1 MAQVRWHLS
10 TVVLATSIFC
20 CGQSHDGLCNAGFGE
35 FQTKFGT
42 GVSVTVGAARNGG
55 FATRACSARLG
66 WGHQELPVLSR
77 AAMLDID
84 ALGIDLGLGSPIVA
98 FQTKN
103 SDADWFVTYK
113 IYSLEKPPRLLR
125 TIVGGSSFTAA
136 DTDLDGRIEIWTDD
150 AKAVDGMDRLSVGEL
165 DFAPTVVLRFDKRNL
180 LDVSSEF
187 QSHFDR
193 QIAEIRGQ
201 LDSKQLSDFKNSDSK
216 LFEPPSLPAEQMHHL
231 RLTKIKV
238 LEIVW
243 AYLYS
248 GREQEAWKAL
258 ADMWPTADFER
269 VRTALTNA
277 RGSGIRSQIDGA
289 QSKPRFHVKKFAYIY
304 ETTGEPSGRS
314 QDPMDPGSL
323 SLRADT
329 KPQAILLRRSVVG
342 DAQLP
347 LSEDKVD
354 LVIDAAGK
362 VRSAR
367 TVGNQDRDLLNKC
380 TGWKFIPAFKDGR
393 PVASRMRLALSY
405 FR

>member
-1 MAQVRWHLS
+1 
-10 TVVLATSIFC
+10 
-20 CGQSHDGLCNAGFGE
+20 
-35 FQTKFGT
+35 
-42 GVSVTVGAARNGG
+42 VTVGAARNGG

-216 LFEPPSLPAEQMHHL
+216 LLEPPSLPAEQMHRL

-314 QDPMDPGSL
+314 QDPMDPGSANIK
-323 SLRADT
+323 ADT
-329 KPQAILLRRSVVG
+329 KPQAILLRHLVVG
-342 DAQLP
+342 DTPLP
-347 LSEDKVD
+347 QSEEKVD
-354 LVIDAAGK
+354 VVIDAAGK
-362 VRSAR
+362 VRSVK
-367 TVGNQDRDLLNKC
+367 TVGKQDSDLLNSC
-380 TGWKFIPAFKDGR
+380 AGWKFIPAFKDGR
-393 PVASRMRLALSY
+393 PVASRMRLSLSY